1 MLMLRKFGVLLH
13 RWIGLSVAVFLFI
26 AGLTGA
32 FISWDHELDAWLN
45 PHLYEPATQGDP
57 LPVEALIARLEA
69 QDPRVM
75 VTFSPLEVEPGHAL
89 LVSVTGRIDP
99 STGKAYDLGFNQVA
113 LDPVTGQIQGKREW
127 GAISLSR
134 ENLLPFLYKLH
145 YTMHLPNVNG
155 VELGMWFMGFVSIAW
170 FLDCFIALYLS
181 FPSWRTWRKS
191 FAFRLRKGGYALNFD
206 LHRSGGVWLWG
217 LLLLL
222 AVTSISLNLNTEVVR
237 PVVNMISPLTPTPFE
252 TRPMRP
258 LDEPIM
264 PALQRTQIVELAR
277 AEARRLDIAEP
288 AGGVFYGALQG
299 IYGVGFYEPGNDHG
313 DGGLGNTWLY
323 FDEKDGKPLGAH
335 IPGTGSAG
343 DIFMQAQ
350 FPLHSGRILGIPG
363 RILVS
368 LLGLTVAMLSV
379 TGVVI
384 WARKRKGRMASAKN
398 APAGVRLGT
407 DRAPAVQ

>member
-1 MLMLRKFGVLLH
+1 MLRKFGVLLH
-13 RWIGLSVAVFLFI
+13 RWLGLGVAAFLFI

-45 PHLYEPATQGDP
+45 PQLFEPATQGEP
-57 LPVEALIARLEA
+57 LPVETLIARLETR
-69 QDPRVM
+69 DPRLM

-99 STGKAYDLGFNQVA
+99 ATGKAFPLDFNQVA
-113 LDPVTGQIQGKREW
+113 LDPVTGDVQGRREW

-145 YTMHLPNVNG
+145 YTMHLPDVKG
-155 VELGMWFMGFVSIAW
+155 VELGMWFMGLVSIAW

-181 FPSWRTWRKS
+181 FPSWRAWRKS
-191 FAFRLRKGGYALNFD
+191 FAFRVGKGGYALNFD
-206 LHRSGGVWLWG
+206 VHRSGGVWLWA

-222 AVTSISLNLNTEVVR
+222 AVTSISLNLGNEVVR
-237 PVVNMISPLTPTPFE
+237 PVVNQISPLTPTPFE
-252 TRPMRP
+252 TRPLRP
-258 LDEPIM
+258 LDQPIM
-264 PALQRTQIVELAR
+264 PTLTRARIVELGT
-277 AEARRLDIAEP
+277 AEAGRLGIAEP
-288 AGGVFYGALQG
+288 AGAVFYGALQG

-313 DGGLGNTWLY
+313 DGGLGNSWLY
-323 FDEKDGKPLGAH
+323 FDERNGALLGKH

-343 DIFMQAQ
+343 DVFMQAQ

-363 RILVS
+363 RIFVS
-368 LLGLTVAMLSV
+368 LLGLSVAILSV

-384 WARKRKGRMASAKN
+384 WAKKRKGRMASAR
-398 APAGVRLGT
+398 AAQARMRPAAATNSPGLS
-407 DRAPAVQ
+407 

>member
-1 MLMLRKFGVLLH
+1 MLRKFGVLLH
-13 RWIGLSVAVFLFI
+13 RWLGLGVAAFLFI

-45 PHLYEPATQGDP
+45 PQLFEPATQGEP
-57 LPVEALIARLEA
+57 LPVETLIARLEA
-69 QDPRVM
+69 EDPRLM

-99 STGKAYDLGFNQVA
+99 ATGKAFPLDFNQVA
-113 LDPVTGQIQGKREW
+113 LDPVTGDVQGRREW

-145 YTMHLPNVNG
+145 YTMHLPDVKG
-155 VELGMWFMGFVSIAW
+155 VELGMWFMGLVSIAW

-181 FPSWRTWRKS
+181 FPSWRAWRKS
-191 FAFRLRKGGYALNFD
+191 FAFRVGKGGYALNFD
-206 LHRSGGVWLWG
+206 AHRSGGVWLWA

-222 AVTSISLNLNTEVVR
+222 AVTSISLNLGNEVVR
-237 PVVNMISPLTPTPFE
+237 PVVNQISPLTPTPFE
-252 TRPMRP
+252 TRPLRP
-258 LDEPIM
+258 LDQPIM
-264 PALQRTQIVELAR
+264 PTLTRTRIVELGR
-277 AEARRLDIAEP
+277 AEAERLGIAEP
-288 AGGVFYGALQG
+288 AGAVFYGALQG

-313 DGGLGNTWLY
+313 DGGLGNSWLY
-323 FDEKDGKPLGAH
+323 FDEKNGALLGKH

-343 DIFMQAQ
+343 DVFMQAQ

-363 RILVS
+363 RIFVS
-368 LLGLTVAMLSV
+368 LLGLSVAILSV

-384 WARKRKGRMASAKN
+384 WAKKRKGRIASARV
-398 APAGVRLGT
+398 AQARMRPAAATNSPGLS
-407 DRAPAVQ
+407 